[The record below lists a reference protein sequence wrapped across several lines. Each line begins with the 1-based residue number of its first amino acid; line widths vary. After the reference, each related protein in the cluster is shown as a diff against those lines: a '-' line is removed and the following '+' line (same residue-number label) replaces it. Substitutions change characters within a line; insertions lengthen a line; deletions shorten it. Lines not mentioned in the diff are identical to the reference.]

1 MKTQVKKRDY
11 LFDNYK
17 AFLIILV
24 IISHFTD
31 MNYANN
37 SLLYTLKWL
46 IVSFHMPAFIYIS
59 GYFSKREHS
68 ILTLMQKLLIPYF
81 VYECVYYALY
91 TFILHK
97 ETGFYFLYPKFSL
110 WYLLALFVWRA
121 ATPYIKKVPGHM
133 LLAVGAGLLIG
144 LSDMKS
150 NFLSIPRILVYYPF
164 FLAGFHMDRHFFDR
178 FRTKSIRILSACGI
192 AVFILFLILDPV
204 HKDYDPKIFYGRYNY
219 AYLDQ
224 SAPEGILVRLIC
236 YGIGF
241 AMTFMTAFIM
251 TEKQTALSYLGSRT
265 MPIYILHGL
274 VLSCFKFGTDLLE
287 EIHTIP
293 QSLLLIA
300 FCIALAF
307 IGAAPVFVRITDT
320 VSGFPLE
327 ELYHKIQSNHS
338 GILHRKEK
346 GAV

>member
-1 MKTQVKKRDY
+1 MKIQSGNRDY

-17 AFLIILV
+17 AFLIVLV

-31 MNYANN
+31 MNYTNN

-68 ILTLMQKLLIPYF
+68 ILTLIQKLLIPYF
-81 VYECVYYALY
+81 VYECVYYILY

-97 ETGFYFLYPKFSL
+97 ETGFYFMYPKFSL

-121 ATPYIKKVPGHM
+121 ATPYVKKIPGHM
-133 LLAVGAGLLIG
+133 LLAVAAGLFIG
-144 LSDMKS
+144 LSGMKS

-164 FLAGFHMDRHFFDR
+164 FLAGFHMDRSFFDR
-178 FRTKSIRILSACGI
+178 FRSKNIRILSACGI
-192 AVFILFLILDPV
+192 AAFILFLILDPF
-204 HKDYDPKIFYGRYNY
+204 HKMYDPKIFYGRYNY

-224 SAPEGILVRLIC
+224 SVPEGILVRLVC
-236 YGIGF
+236 YLIGF
-241 AMTFMTAFIM
+241 AMTFMTAFVM
-251 TEKQTALSYLGSRT
+251 TEKQNIFSYLGSRT

-287 EIHTIP
+287 QVHTIP
-293 QSLLLIA
+293 QSLLLIG
-300 FCIALAF
+300 FCILLAL
-307 IGAAPVFVRITDT
+307 IGATPVFVKVTN
-320 VSGFPLE
+320 VVAGFPLE
-327 ELYHKIQSNHS
+327 KLYHE
-338 GILHRKEK
+338 LRKKGAGFHHNKKK